1 MSLETVQQV
10 KRFFKILGGFTL
22 LVVGVVMLVTP
33 GPGWLV
39 IIGGLAMLA
48 AEFVWARRLLNR
60 LKSEGERL
68 RQTLIPSWT
77 SKA

>member
-1 MSLETVQQV
+1 VSLETVQQV
-10 KRFFKILGGFTL
+10 KRFSKILGGFTL
-22 LVVGVVMLVTP
+22 LLVGVVMLVTP
-33 GPGWLV
+33 GPGWAA

-60 LKSEGERL
+60 LKVQGERL

>member
-10 KRFFKILGGFTL
+10 RRFFKILGGFTL
-22 LVVGVVMLVTP
+22 LFVGVVMLVTP
-33 GPGWLV
+33 GPGWLA
-39 IIGGLAMLA
+39 IAGGLATLA

-68 RQTLIPSWT
+68 RQTVMPSWN